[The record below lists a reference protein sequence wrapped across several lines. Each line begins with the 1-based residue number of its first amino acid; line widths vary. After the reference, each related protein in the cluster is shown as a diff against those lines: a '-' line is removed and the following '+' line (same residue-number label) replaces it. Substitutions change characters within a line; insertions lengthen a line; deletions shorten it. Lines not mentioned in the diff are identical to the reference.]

1 MEITLTKKF
10 KENYGKNKSLD
21 TNPFKLKPLRPFGG
35 RPKKEVEIKN
45 KEIKSYNNMRKDGFY
60 KLDFK

>member
-10 KENYGKNKSLD
+10 KENYGKNKELD
-21 TNPFKLKPLRPFGG
+21 TNQFKLKPLRMFGG

-45 KEIKSYNNMRKDGFY
+45 KKLKSYINIRKDGFY